1 MKTLNL
7 HTLSCFDK
15 STFDNGMF
23 LKEVNNL
30 NINNLLTEIKA
41 ENSSPQKSADTL
53 VQFEFKDGIF
63 FILLALI
70 VMIAYVK
77 ISGKNYLQRIFTS
90 ITNFSY
96 SNSFFKEKNLAHG
109 LYNIILI
116 FVFSSVISIFMSV
129 VSDYYH
135 FSFLQE
141 QKWIR
146 LLFYFVLSLSLLFI
160 HTVLYLILGFV
171 TQTSIISYKYLFFL
185 FNLLRVLAVVN
196 VFVLFGSVFASGTWQ
211 TIFIWTSFISFILAL
226 FVRLF
231 RILLIFFKNRF
242 SLYYM
247 ILYFCSLEIVP
258 ILLFIKFFN
267 RYIV

>member
-7 HTLSCFDK
+7 HNLFYFNK
-15 STFDNGMF
+15 SEFDNGMF

-41 ENSSPQKSADTL
+41 ENSSPQKSDGTL

-90 ITNFSY
+90 VTNFSY
-96 SNSFFKEKNLAHG
+96 SNSFFKEKNLAHS
-109 LYNIILI
+109 LYNVILV
-116 FVFSSVISIFMSV
+116 FVFGASFAIFMSV
-129 VSDYYH
+129 ISDYYKLTFYQEEKWLQLLIY
-135 FSFLQE
+135 FSFIFAML
-141 QKWIR
+141 I
-146 LLFYFVLSLSLLFI
+146 I
-160 HTVLYLILGFV
+160 HSILYLILGFL
-171 TQTSIISYKYLFFL
+171 TQTTVIAYKYLFFL
-185 FNLLRVLAVVN
+185 FNLVRVIAVIN
-196 VFVLFGSVFASGTWQ
+196 VFLLFGSVFSYGVWQ
-211 TIFIWTSFISFILAL
+211 TIFIWTSFILFITAFLI
-226 FVRLF
+226 RLF
-231 RILLIFFKNRF
+231 RIVLIFFKNRF

-258 ILLFIKFFN
+258 IIVFIKLFN
-267 RYIV
+267 KYIA